1 LGCKLKEEEMT
12 TLRHTIELAVAH
24 MQEAL
29 KHADDLDNVRS
40 ELLKSQSRIGD
51 LRDEIAGLEE
61 RRGHLLSGNEQL
73 RQQADA
79 IRAEKQHERQTLQE
93 FIDKSNAK
101 KRQLDADYLATKTAR
116 DIVAKEL
123 DDMRAGR

>member
-1 LGCKLKEEEMT
+1 VGCKPEEEKMT

-24 MQEAL
+24 LQEAL
-29 KHADDLDNVRS
+29 KHANDLDNVRS

-51 LRDEIAGLEE
+51 LRDEISQLEE
-61 RRGHLLSGNEQL
+61 RRGHLLSGNETL

-79 IRAEKQHERQTLQE
+79 IRAEKQQERRTLQE
-93 FIDKSNAK
+93 FIDNSNAK
-101 KRQLDADYLATKTAR
+101 KRELDANYLATKTAR
-116 DIVAKEL
+116 DIAAKEL